1 MKTILITH
9 NFRRTSFS
17 EMSVDLAIH
26 LAELG
31 NDVIFVSY
39 RPFYKFPE
47 EYPTKKGKLIIYS
60 WPTKKRPIRFVDFVF
75 FIKLYLKH
83 KPNIVLSHFASSNI
97 ALSVSKILSI
107 GRVKTIDYCHT
118 LTEAIAIN
126 GNSSPIIH
134 KIRKIIFYRLFV
146 DRIIC
151 VSDMARLD
159 LVKHFYCNPN
169 KAITVLNPL
178 KDRYKNQ
185 SVTPKIKKI
194 HYLGGLNKAKGIDI
208 LIDAFEAYLKQNPS
222 SNLQLTIAGGGHITE
237 NIISRIKSIYKI
249 TFIGELS
256 YDAIDNFIVDSYA
269 IIIPSLHDAL
279 NLVGIETLMNKKLLA
294 ISTNTGLA
302 QYLTLSECLKFKP
315 EFEDIFITLEKFEKM
330 EEKEYSLFIENGRSK
345 YLQLFNM
352 EDYLKKMINL
362 LLK

>member
-1 MKTILITH
+1 MKTIFITH

-39 RPFYKFPE
+39 RPFYEFPE
-47 EYPTKKGKLIIYS
+47 EYSTKKGKLIIYS
-60 WPTKKRPIRFVDFVF
+60 WPTKKRPTRFVDFVF
-75 FIKLYLKH
+75 FIKLYLIY
-83 KPNIVLSHFASSNI
+83 KPDIVLSHFTSGNI
-97 ALSVSKILSI
+97 ALSVTKIFSF
-107 GRVKTIDYCHT
+107 GRVKTFDYYHT

-185 SVTPKIKKI
+185 SETPKIKKI

-208 LIDAFEAYLKQNPS
+208 LIDAFEAYLNQNPS
-222 SNLQLTIAGGGHITE
+222 SNLHLTIAGGGHRTE

-249 TFIGELS
+249 TYIDELS

-315 EFEDIFITLEKFEKM
+315 EFEDIFITLEKFEQM

>member
-1 MKTILITH
+1 MKTIFITH

-39 RPFYKFPE
+39 RPFYEFPE

-60 WPTKKRPIRFVDFVF
+60 WPTKKRPTRFVDFVF
-75 FIKLYLKH
+75 FIKLYLKY
-83 KPNIVLSHFASSNI
+83 KPDIVLTHFTSATVTITVSKL
-97 ALSVSKILSI
+97 LSVGK
-107 GRVKTIDYCHT
+107 VKTFDYYHT
-118 LTEAIAIN
+118 LTSQIKIGENLLI
-126 GNSSPIIH
+126 SH

-146 DRIIC
+146 DCIIC

-185 SVTPKIKKI
+185 SETPKIKKI
-194 HYLGGLNKAKGIDI
+194 HYLGGLNKAKGIEI
-208 LIDAFEAYLKQNPS
+208 LIDAFEAYLNQNPT
-222 SNLQLTIAGGGHITE
+222 SNLHLTIAGGGHITE

-249 TFIGELS
+249 TYIDELS

-269 IIIPSLHDAL
+269 IIIPSLHDAF

-315 EFEDIFITLEKFEKM
+315 EFEDIFITLGKFEKM

-345 YLQLFNM
+345 YLQLFNI